1 MGCCLNSN
9 NNIRINKE
17 IIINIGNDN
26 KVTSKEKSEVN
37 YYKKNSIKNKKLSSN
52 SVKTN
57 NVEDTK
63 SNKITNNHERRIK
76 NAVKKLKSITLME
89 VKNSRKL
96 FLLK

>member
-1 MGCCLNSN
+1 M
-9 NNIRINKE
+9 
-17 IIINIGNDN
+17 
-26 KVTSKEKSEVN
+26 
-37 YYKKNSIKNKKLSSN
+37 
-52 SVKTN
+52 KTN

>member
-9 NNIRINKE
+9 NNINKE
-17 IIINIGNDN
+17 IIINTGNDN

-37 YYKKNSIKNKKLSSN
+37 YDKKNSIKNKKLSSN

-89 VKNSRKL
+89 VKNLRKF